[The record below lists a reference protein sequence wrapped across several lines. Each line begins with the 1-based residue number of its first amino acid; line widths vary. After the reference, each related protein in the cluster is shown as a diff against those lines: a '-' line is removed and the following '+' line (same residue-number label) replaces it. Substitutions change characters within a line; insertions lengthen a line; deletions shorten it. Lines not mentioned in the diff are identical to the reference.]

1 MVAARLLLCTLRN
14 QVYMTLEEG
23 KDKFIQ
29 SWGALGSSWGI
40 NRTMA
45 QIHALLL
52 ISPEAMSA
60 EEIMDELKISRGNAN
75 MNIRALI
82 DWGLAY
88 KELKTGERREY
99 FVAEKDMWEVV
110 KCIITQRKKR
120 ELEPM
125 LRVLDEI
132 SSVDEVDHE
141 SKVFTEVV
149 RDIKLFSSKADS
161 TLDTLVKS
169 DSNWFVGTFLK
180 MIK

>member
-1 MVAARLLLCTLRN
+1 MKL
-14 QVYMTLEEG
+14 QEG

-29 SWGALGSSWGI
+29 SWGTLGSNWGI
-40 NRTMA
+40 TRTMA

-52 ISPEAMSA
+52 VSPEALSA
-60 EEIMDELKISRGNAN
+60 EEIMEELQISRGNAN

-82 DWGLAY
+82 DWRLVH
-88 KELKTGERREY
+88 KELRTGERKEF

-110 KCIITQRKKR
+110 KNIIIQRKKK

-132 SSVDEVDHE
+132 SKIEEQDEE
-141 SKVFTEVV
+141 AREFEKVI
-149 RDIKLFSSKADS
+149 RDIKLFSNKADS
-161 TLDTLVKS
+161 TLDTLINA
-169 DSNWFVGTFLK
+169 DSNWFVSTFMN

>member
-1 MVAARLLLCTLRN
+1 
-14 QVYMTLEEG
+14 MTLDEG
-23 KDKFIQ
+23 KQKFLQ

-52 ISPEAMSA
+52 ISSEALCA
-60 EEIMDELKISRGNAN
+60 DEIMEDLQISRGNAN

-82 DWGLAY
+82 DWGLVF
-88 KELKTGERREY
+88 KELKQGERKEF

-125 LRVLDEI
+125 LKVLDEL
-132 SSVDEVDHE
+132 SSVEDNSEDGE
-141 SKVFTEVV
+141 AFAQVV
-149 RDIKLFSSKADS
+149 RDIKLFGSKADS
-161 TLDTLVKS
+161 TLDTLIKA
-169 DSNWFVGTFLK
+169 DSNWFVGTFMK
-180 MIK
+180 MIR

>member
-1 MVAARLLLCTLRN
+1 
-14 QVYMTLEEG
+14 MTLEEG

-52 ISPEAMSA
+52 ISPDTLSA
-60 EEIMDELKISRGNAN
+60 DDIMDDLKISRGNAN

-82 DWGLAY
+82 DWGLVY
-88 KELKTGERREY
+88 KKLKTGERKEY
-99 FVAEKDMWEVV
+99 FEAEKDMWKVV
-110 KCIITQRKKR
+110 KQIIIQRKKK

-132 SSVDEVDHE
+132 SSVQGDDQESQEFAEVI
-141 SKVFTEVV
+141 

-161 TLDTLVKS
+161 TLDSLVNA
-169 DSNWFVGTFLK
+169 DSNWFVGTFMK

>member
-1 MVAARLLLCTLRN
+1 
-14 QVYMTLEEG
+14 MTFHEG

-29 SWGALGSSWGI
+29 SWGTLGSNWGI

-52 ISPEAMSA
+52 ISSDPLSA
-60 EEIMDELKISRGNAN
+60 DDIIAELKISRGNAN

-82 DWGLAY
+82 DWGLVY
-88 KELKTGERREY
+88 KELKAGERREY

-110 KCIITQRKKR
+110 KHIIVQRKKK

-125 LRVLDEI
+125 LKVLDEL
-132 SSVDEVDHE
+132 SSVEADSDDAQE
-141 SKVFTEVV
+141 FTQVIK
-149 RDIKLFSSKADS
+149 DIKLFSSKADS
-161 TLDTLVKS
+161 TLDTLVKA
-169 DSNWFVGTFLK
+169 DSNWFVGTFMK